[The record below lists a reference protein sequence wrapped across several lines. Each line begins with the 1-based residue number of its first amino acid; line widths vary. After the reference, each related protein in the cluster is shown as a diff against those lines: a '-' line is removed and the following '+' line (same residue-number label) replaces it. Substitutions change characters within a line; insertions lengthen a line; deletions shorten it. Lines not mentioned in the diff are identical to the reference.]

1 MNFIKGLSKR
11 WKERGKT
18 GDEHFSDLRLYFLP
32 AALEIQ
38 QKPPHPKSKLIAR
51 MLMALFSFG
60 VIWACIGEVDIVAT
74 SEGQLIPKSRLKVI
88 QPMVLG
94 SVHKL
99 HVVEGQHVIAGEVLI
114 ELETTQAQ
122 AELISLEEQLADI
135 EARLHG
141 FDLLTNH
148 VSQLKTQTALDTS
161 SIATAHHYWVV
172 NKWADYTNQMQ
183 LLEQQIA
190 TQQHKIAAS
199 EASNNKLSQLLPIM
213 TERAQ
218 ALKSLSDK
226 QVAARLD
233 FLAVE
238 QERIAAEQDLQTEQK
253 SLAALKSELS
263 TIKVQLASLKSKTL
277 TDISQQKLDLLA
289 TQSSLS
295 QQLTQSRDLLDKQ
308 TLRSPVNGVVKNLA
322 ITTIG
327 AVVTA
332 ADELMTIVP
341 TGDEM
346 EVEAFIE
353 NKDIGFVHEGQSVE
367 VKVNTFNFTK
377 YGVIEGELK
386 HISDDAIE
394 IENKGLVFPARVK
407 LSRQHIMVNQKRVN
421 LQPGMSVTAEIK
433 TGKRR
438 LIEFF
443 MSPLLR
449 NKAESMRE
457 R

>member
-1 MNFIKGLSKR
+1 
-11 WKERGKT
+11 
-18 GDEHFSDLRLYFLP
+18 
-32 AALEIQ
+32 
-38 QKPPHPKSKLIAR
+38 
-51 MLMALFSFG
+51 
-60 VIWACIGEVDIVAT
+60 
-74 SEGQLIPKSRLKVI
+74 
-88 QPMVLG
+88 MV
-94 SVHKL
+94 
-99 HVVEGQHVIAGEVLI
+99 
-114 ELETTQAQ
+114 
-122 AELISLEEQLADI
+122 
-135 EARLHG
+135 
-141 FDLLTNH
+141 
-148 VSQLKTQTALDTS
+148 
-161 SIATAHHYWVV
+161 
-172 NKWADYTNQMQ
+172 
-183 LLEQQIA
+183 
-190 TQQHKIAAS
+190 
-199 EASNNKLSQLLPIM
+199 
-213 TERAQ
+213 
-218 ALKSLSDK
+218 
-226 QVAARLD
+226 
-233 FLAVE
+233 
-238 QERIAAEQDLQTEQK
+238 
-253 SLAALKSELS
+253 LAALKSELS

-353 NKDIGFVHEGQSVE
+353 NKDNGFVHEGQSLE

-443 MSPLLR
+443 MSPFLR